1 MDKNMGRISK
11 KSWYKVGTLT
21 AATCFS
27 AVFVSSCSSYLTYES
42 SVQLIVSDNTSTL
55 ADKSF
60 SESAYDG
67 IRDFLNY
74 ATGAQLPE
82 AKLVRENSGLWKRP
96 GDDDDSRLTSYK
108 YAVTNGSELIV
119 ATGFNQQDALQKL
132 TSDSEKYEEW
142 KNFFE
147 NTGFVFV
154 DGAMA
159 TDYNGNK
166 SNPNNVASVSF
177 RADDGSF
184 LAGIAAAVF
193 LNENKEY
200 FLKDNKI
207 KRLGVSSYVGLALD
221 STLSYMSGFRLG
233 IHYWNTVMQPLIK
246 TIDGT
251 EKTEKIYWVTPGDSS
266 QDSGW
271 DINNFVSGSFSA
283 TEPKVE
289 QITKNMRANDANVI
303 FPIAGPQTALTVNQ
317 IASNKQARTIVI
329 GVDTAQENDPSL
341 SKTRL
346 DEEGSNVGNGQVLQF
361 SSVKN
366 ITHSTNSILQAIV
379 NDQNKNDSYGW
390 NATDE
395 KPNTQSE
402 KASDTWY
409 GLGWNNVGTLN
420 NGSVG
425 VSDIGL
431 KYVIDPFF
439 WLKDDENSKTN
450 TSTDP
455 TTLSSD
461 WSNTD
466 LNKDNVSLKDILN
479 NDKYHA
485 KELASTDPVISSYA
499 KLLQGKV
506 KTPATINSIQ
516 IGSTG
521 TSSNDEKGLNG
532 YDGNG
537 SWWIHNNAD
546 GKNNFLLIKLSSCL
560 HEITSTP
567 TAWPTAYYTVASD
580 EAAWVGGSVPTKINL
595 TKQDMFYKKN

>member
-1 MDKNMGRISK
+1 MGRINR
-11 KSWYKVGTLT
+11 KSWYKVGTLV

-67 IRDFLNY
+67 IRDFLKY
-74 ATGAQLPE
+74 ATGSELPD
-82 AKLVRENSGLWKRP
+82 AKLVRENNGLWKRP

-108 YAVTNGSELIV
+108 YAVTNGSKLIV
-119 ATGFNQQDALQKL
+119 ATGYNQQDALQKM
-132 TSDSEKYEEW
+132 TSDSKQYEEW

-147 NTGFVFV
+147 DTGFVFV

-159 TDYNGNK
+159 NDYGGYK

-184 LAGIAAAVF
+184 LAGIATAVF
-193 LNENKEY
+193 LNVNKDY
-200 FLKDNKI
+200 FKESSNGK
-207 KRLGVSSYVGLALD
+207 LGVSSYVGLALD

-233 IHYWNTVMQPLIK
+233 IHYWNTVLHPLIK
-246 TIDGT
+246 DT
-251 EKTEKIYWVTPGDSS
+251 ELVYWVTPNVSKNES
-266 QDSGW
+266 EAW
-271 DINNFVSGSFSA
+271 DIGNFVSGSFSA

-289 QITKNMRANDANVI
+289 QITKSMRSNGANVI
-303 FPIAGPQTALTVNQ
+303 FPIAGPQTTLTVNQ
-317 IASNKQARTIVI
+317 IASNMNADGQAKTVVI

-346 DEEGSNVGNGQVLQF
+346 DGLGKDVGNGQVLQF

-366 ITHSTNSILQAIV
+366 ITHSTNSILQSIV
-379 NDQNKNDSYGW
+379 NDQNDNSSYGW
-390 NATDE
+390 DATGMKVNSSTD
-395 KPNTQSE
+395 KG
-402 KASDTWY
+402 SDTWY

-425 VSDIGL
+425 VSDAGL

-439 WLKDDENSKTN
+439 WLNDSNKPNDATFENPK
-450 TSTDP
+450 
-455 TTLSSD
+455 TLSSD

-466 LNKDNVSLKDILN
+466 LNKDSVTLNDILS

-485 KELASTDPVISSYA
+485 KELVATDSVISSYA
-499 KLLQGKV
+499 KLLQGYV
-506 KTPATINSIQ
+506 KTPATINSVQ
-516 IGSTG
+516 IGQTG
-521 TSSNDEKGLNG
+521 TSSNNEKGLNG
-532 YDGNG
+532 WDGNG
-537 SWWIHNNAD
+537 SWWIHNNSD
-546 GKNNFLLIKLSSCL
+546 GRNNFLLIKLSSCL
-560 HEITSTP
+560 HEITSEP
-567 TAWPTAYYTVASD
+567 TAWPTSYYTVASN
-580 EAAWVGGSVPTKINL
+580 EPAWVGGQVPTKINL